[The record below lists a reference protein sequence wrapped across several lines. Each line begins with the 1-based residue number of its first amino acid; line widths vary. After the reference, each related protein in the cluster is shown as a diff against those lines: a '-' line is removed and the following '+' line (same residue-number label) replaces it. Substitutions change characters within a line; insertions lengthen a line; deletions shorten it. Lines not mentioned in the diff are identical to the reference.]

1 MVGNLTRSV
10 FPYLKVFKYGK
21 WIYCSVQSV
30 SIKAHILILLHILT
44 LFCIRLN
51 QQPTS
56 FHKYILPENDFVN
69 CDGQVHDLL
78 CPNGFSGVQVPAGE
92 SVSLPG
98 YRDAKGCFWT
108 IDNLFIDTWGRVRA
122 EGWYWLLLLG
132 LHV

>member
-51 QQPTS
+51 Q
-56 FHKYILPENDFVN
+56 FHYINIFYLKMILWIVTRSMTCFVQMVFLVSKSQLAN
-69 CDGQVHDLL
+69 QSLSLDTEMQKGVSEQLTI
-78 CPNGFSGVQVPAGE
+78 FS
-92 SVSLPG
+92 
-98 YRDAKGCFWT
+98 
-108 IDNLFIDTWGRVRA
+108 
-122 EGWYWLLLLG
+122 
-132 LHV
+132 